1 MAVVF
6 KKTKMLTDVPF
17 HYCPGCTH
25 GVAHRLVAES
35 FVEKPASSKRLCV
48 NHIDGN
54 KLNNMPEN
62 LEWVTWSENNIHAY
76 KHGLKVGP
84 KRKFSPAQVKYIRG
98 SDKSCAQLSRELD
111 ADVKTIWSIRAKR
124 TYKEI
129 A

>member
-1 MAVVF
+1 MS
-6 KKTKMLTDVPF
+6 VPD
-17 HYCPGCTH
+17 
-25 GVAHRLVAES
+25 S
-35 FVEKPASSKRLCV
+35 DKRLCV
-48 NHIDGN
+48 NHIDGD
-54 KLNNMPEN
+54 KLNNSAEN

-111 ADVKTIWSIRAKR
+111 ADVKTIWNIRAKK